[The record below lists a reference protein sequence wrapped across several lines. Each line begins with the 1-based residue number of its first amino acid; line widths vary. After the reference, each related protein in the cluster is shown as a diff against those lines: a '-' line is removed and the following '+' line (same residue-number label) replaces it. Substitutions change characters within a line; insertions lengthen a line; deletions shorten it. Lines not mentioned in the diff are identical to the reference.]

1 MTRSGSTAPDR
12 AAEAAAR
19 SYLGQ
24 PGLRRPLA
32 LARERMER
40 LGRTGG
46 TVELAAL
53 SDEEASALG
62 GLLGLLRRSRRPR
75 AREPFRLG
83 LADLDSALRRSRFA
97 LPLERALA
105 LLGPPL
111 DPLAAR
117 RERDRDA
124 RAVLWDEA

>member
-24 PGLRRPLA
+24 AGLRRPLA

-62 GLLGLLRRSRRPR
+62 GLLGSLRRSRRPR
-75 AREPFRLG
+75 AREPFRLE
-83 LADLDSALRRSRFA
+83 LADLVAALRRSRFE
-97 LPLERALA
+97 LPLERA
-105 LLGPPL
+105 
-111 DPLAAR
+111 
-117 RERDRDA
+117 
-124 RAVLWDEA
+124 